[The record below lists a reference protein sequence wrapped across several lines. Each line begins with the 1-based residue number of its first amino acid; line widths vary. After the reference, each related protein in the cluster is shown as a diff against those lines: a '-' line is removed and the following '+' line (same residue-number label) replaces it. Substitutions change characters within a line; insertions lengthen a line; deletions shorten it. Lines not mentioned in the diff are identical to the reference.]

1 MKNFFSQTQFIGKDI
16 IYMPTCH
23 STNDIAADLY
33 KKNQLNVGTV
43 VMTGHQ
49 MSGRGQRGNSWE
61 AAPGK
66 NITCSIVFSPSFL
79 ELTENFYLNIFS
91 SLGIVDYLSKLDE
104 NFKIKWP
111 NDIFF
116 KNRKI
121 CGLLVENT
129 IKGQAIASSIL
140 GIGLNVNQVA
150 FETPDA
156 ISLANIFNHDFHID
170 EVLGGICEFIEKRF
184 MQLESYQ
191 FDELKKDYLK
201 RMYWLQEKHTFYAN
215 DYFEG
220 SIIGIS
226 PSGKLQIET
235 IQGIREFAFK
245 EVKFIS

>member
-1 MKNFFSQTQFIGKDI
+1 
-16 IYMPTCH
+16 MPTCH

-43 VMTGHQ
+43 VTTGHQ
-49 MSGRGQRGNSWE
+49 ISGRGQRGNSWE

-140 GIGLNVNQVA
+140 GI
-150 FETPDA
+150 
-156 ISLANIFNHDFHID
+156 
-170 EVLGGICEFIEKRF
+170 
-184 MQLESYQ
+184 
-191 FDELKKDYLK
+191 
-201 RMYWLQEKHTFYAN
+201 
-215 DYFEG
+215 
-220 SIIGIS
+220 
-226 PSGKLQIET
+226 
-235 IQGIREFAFK
+235 
-245 EVKFIS
+245 